1 MKRYRVTL
9 KRIGLTLV
17 WLANVATV
25 LVGTYIIVHHTGVK

>member
-1 MKRYRVTL
+1 MKRYRVVL
-9 KRIGLTLV
+9 KRIGLAML